1 MKHTFKFLTFL
12 LLFALSFGF
21 NQEVKANAD
30 IASVGAVFSVNNNT
44 EKYAIVKDSWLTC
57 TNCTDWTIKDWT
69 AYNSHNFGNV
79 SSFKLKGVA
88 VSGWRSG
95 SDWFAAKIFYKIYKS
110 GSSEPGSNTGEFG
123 AGEFGETRN
132 MPDQFICEKCYSS
145 DGSDKSVIGMDN
157 QNVDLIGS
165 SEPGVYNMKI
175 YTNTEKRY
183 NGGSWDK
190 KEDYAAV
197 TATFTIMPKVTFNAN
212 GGSGS
217 MNAQYVKYNENDA
230 LNSNTFTA
238 PTGYRFKEWK
248 DGSGNTY
255 ADGANIKTTANI
267 TLTAQWEAKTYTLT
281 LDNNGGTITSGQNT
295 QTVTVTYDAS
305 TITGS
310 WEVPTKI
317 GYAYKGYFTSTNKTN
332 AVILQS
338 SQAFSTASTNP
349 YAPSGKW
356 NQDGNRT
363 VFAKWDANK
372 YTLRLSANGGT
383 GDNVDISM
391 TYDADPV
398 TLPKNTFTRTG
409 YAFAGWNTKA
419 DGSGTAYVDEAP
431 VKNLTTGTA
440 MTYLY
445 AQWTP
450 NKTTITLDRRDG
462 SATKELK
469 ATYDGDISTVT
480 GLANTDYQR
489 TGYTF
494 DGIQYDNGGGSHGKV
509 IIRSNDAWAFQ
520 SNAGG
525 GTYTNGANPPVW
537 KYVQSTLTLY
547 TYWTAKQY
555 TLTLNDNGG
564 TGGSGTT
571 QVTFDAKPA
580 NVDVPN
586 KVVSEI
592 AQIFTGYYYNDV
604 QIFNNSGAIV
614 MNAGSGTYT
623 DNSGNWKYDGELEL
637 TAKWEAPA
645 KQVVHFGVTNGT
657 SADATSGTVSAKIK
671 STGTDISSGDQIDA
685 GTVIT
690 ITFAF
695 NKGQYTQTQGWKLSA
710 WYAGENIQTAQK
722 IADAGNTV
730 SLDYTIP
737 TQESYVYAYAPECI
751 NPFNIAVNSEQ
762 TRMGSVDKTSA
773 SVSPNT
779 YVTITATP
787 NNGYSFVNWTQS
799 GTDFVFADGA
809 ENTDATTKVS
819 MKNVQ
824 TQPILT
830 ANFKINEYTI
840 TYEGVDGATNPNSE
854 KTSYT
859 IEDETYVFS
868 PATKTGYQ
876 FAGWTCNDEPII
888 KLEQGVSYG
897 DKTITAT
904 WTPNTYY
911 VKFNGNGNTSGE
923 MSNQQFA
930 YDAAQN
936 LTANTFARTGY
947 TFQGW
952 DTDPAG
958 TTVVYE
964 NSTSVNNLSDTQN
977 DVVNLYAVWQINTY
991 TITYPDASAQKAGN
1005 FTIKDAPATAKYQET
1020 VTFTATPIYGYAG
1033 SVASVTAG
1041 GVQLSRDGDTYT
1053 FVMGAENV
1061 TINVSNSSKRVC
1073 KITASCPDNK
1083 WGTLEPTGTIEN
1095 TDMFEKHKYTFNMN
1109 TGYTFMKWN
1118 IANAKCAP
1126 NYTERSYPEIEIIAT
1141 SENATISPA
1150 ILETYTNVTLNFEP
1164 TYMGYIKLNGN
1175 NIASG
1180 TKTDVSLF
1188 TTATIEACTNYG
1200 YKFVG
1205 WTATNNEVITLTEP
1219 NANWQDGKD
1228 MNTSHKLAGV
1238 ENGGKTVLT
1247 AHFEEDIYS
1256 GWELNGNLDDAS
1268 NWKLNPLNKRLGE
1281 TDQHV
1286 GYYTQYLNGG
1296 WEYQIEVK
1304 HGDKY
1309 FGCPT
1314 DDWIIID
1321 NCAGFVFE
1329 NNNKRC
1335 NLRASASGDY
1345 VFRVDF
1351 SDENKPKVT
1360 VLYPDAARKINGD
1373 QIFYFYSKYNES
1385 VWSNPIFRIGNESYA
1400 ETRVMSKVP
1409 GTTHLWQYRIR
1420 DGWCNYKA
1428 IQIANNHGYSGTGK
1442 ASDKKM
1448 IYNMGKKGTDTYYIS
1463 DGTEFLGGGSDIT
1476 KYKYWEPFGSSKG
1489 DYETNYYTCYESTN
1503 PNENATRKFNR
1514 NVVKPTQVANGTI
1527 KVEQWLSDDGSN
1539 RELIS
1544 DYTDYG
1550 VSPSRWITITA
1561 TPEKGYRVQKISVTT
1576 AEENGTKT
1584 EDYYKGDSW
1593 NYVVHKDIT
1602 NITATFV
1609 KIETWSWY
1617 VKNDPTYWVPEGKDV
1632 YLYYWHHLNEG
1643 EDVPYWGWPG
1653 QMCTKMDDTKTWYK
1667 VELTNAYFDISTWKL
1682 NEGEGEN
1689 PRQTVEYS
1697 ATEGDFTPER
1707 MNGKYYE
1714 IYLKDDKWQVRPA
1727 TGDLPTYYR
1736 MEIIDGQNTFYSNT
1750 VSNTTDIMS
1759 FYAGPSVTSVKLQKG
1774 TSNGWTSSA
1783 DLKSQF
1789 KEAGVWTAKVAN
1801 ADGTAITTLE
1811 AYTGKYY
1818 IRTDGAD
1825 GGWENYKVAGNAFT
1839 SFSPREGE
1847 SFSYYWVATVGKADG
1862 GETNVKAKIANEYNN
1877 HLSVEIVNDKNT
1889 DEYGNID
1896 NASFG
1901 SNIRFSY
1908 EPTTNA
1914 FEREIISGS
1923 AGDVYL
1929 NIVGENLYSD
1939 ISCEGG
1945 FALNEA
1951 NYNSKPKES
1960 KLADISDWVYE
1971 KTVYVKIPNTET
1983 AATVELRSL
1992 YNNQRTA
1999 LYKGDVMQKGTSEGV
2014 YKIRLTYDF
2023 KKNRII
2029 TSWSPSSQEITQSM
2043 VVDADIMFLQV
2054 EKGDVSQISI
2064 APNTQE
2070 QEPIKVS
2077 SLDYLLYVLEIE
2089 QGGPAFEHYRI
2100 SLPFDCRIS
2109 DIYGIGGFDV
2119 LWGIQEYDGKTRS
2132 EKGWLDEKTNYW
2144 RWLTKDETLK
2154 AGVGYSI
2161 TVDKGNLPFKT
2172 IEEEVTRTICDPDG
2186 TNCKDVTT
2194 YENRAALRLYF
2205 PSSTKEFTLSRAQN
2219 GAEAMQVE
2227 NWVCNIPGRTVADA
2241 NWHFMGSTGYNNIK
2255 ITSFSGSQDV
2265 PYYLYVL
2272 NADETA
2278 YEPVS
2283 SVANDF
2289 SFRSFKAYMFQFTG
2303 TINWA
2308 QYTRSEPE
2316 IASAPRYSATQHT
2329 PQRMRIDVMENDESA
2344 AHAYIA
2350 MDDKATFGFDQ
2361 NQDLAWM
2368 NSNSVAQVYT
2378 ESENEPYAANC
2389 VPFESAILP
2398 MTVKTLHAGDY
2409 TLHLEG
2415 ADKVAVYLIDYQLQ
2429 TETLIS
2435 AGDVEVEL
2443 GKGSSSDRFALRFDV
2458 AASPTDSKNAKGET
2472 IINDGQKT
2480 QKLLIND
2487 QIYLINGGRVY
2498 NVLGVEE

>member
-1 MKHTFKFLTFL
+1 MKQTFKFLTVFL
-12 LLFALSFGF
+12 LALLGANLQPAWAKRIYLNPSSNWQENSAKFAIWYWGGDGGDGKWSSWMTKVG
-21 NQEVKANAD
+21 QTYYAD
-30 IASVGAVFSVNNNT
+30 IPDNANGFKFVRFNSKWGVPTWDNKTEGVWGEGDNQTMPGENDLASNT
-44 EKYAIVKDSWLTC
+44 DWNTSFTWSKTSAGFQIADNGVRFWREPKVKDSGNYELNHGTTNSDQNAGTVTSLYLKAAFVCLNQTSDNLTGDAHLYYWLYRT
-57 TNCTDWTIKDWT
+57 TGGKEGVTKEDVTLNEKDWSTWQSETRYPHFRNTRLDVNMLQGLASGKYTFEYYLT
-69 AYNSHNFGNV
+69 ATKFS
-79 SSFKLKGVA
+79 
-88 VSGWRSG
+88 
-95 SDWFAAKIFYKIYKS
+95 
-110 GSSEPGSNTGEFG
+110 
-123 AGEFGETRN
+123 GETLYCSN
-132 MPDQFICEKCYSS
+132 NSS
-145 DGSDKSVIGMDN
+145 N
-157 QNVDLIGS
+157 
-165 SEPGVYNMKI
+165 
-175 YTNTEKRY
+175 
-183 NGGSWDK
+183 
-190 KEDYAAV
+190 
-197 TATFTIMPKVTFNAN
+197 FKVTFTYNPIPAVSN
-212 GGSGS
+212 FGYSATGAIGGSGTQVNPYLVQCGS
-217 MNAQYVKYNENDA
+217 TLTLTATATTSPDANSSLYASWGNTTYTNSAKEITVTSSSSITVKGKYYNSTDDLSGSETSATTIYYQAVYTNLSASDEGCIPTSASSISTNQVKVGESVNVSAGTPAANYHFNGWTSEHGTFGDATSQSTTFTPTANNAVAVANWEQDVMYSITYPAESNFTLTKDA
-230 LNSNTFTA
+230 ESSLSGQKITFTA
-238 PTGYRFKEWK
+238 
-248 DGSGNTY
+248 
-255 ADGANIKTTANI
+255 AANIGFYLSTVSVIDASSNPVSYTKNGNEYSFTMPASNVTISIVASYTDYTVAMKTTV
-267 TLTAQWEAKTYTLT
+267 
-281 LDNNGGTITSGQNT
+281 GGTITAPVEVAANSTTNYTTAHYNVPFAITAVESTGYHFTGWTKEGDITFDSTSSLSTTATLTETNNSSTATANFAANTYQVVFNKNDEGATGEMSAQNF
-295 QTVTVTYDAS
+295 TYNEAS
-305 TITGS
+305 KALTANNF
-310 WEVPTKI
+310 VKI
-317 GYAYKGYFTSTNKTN
+317 GYDF
-332 AVILQS
+332 Q
-338 SQAFSTASTNP
+338 
-349 YAPSGKW
+349 
-356 NQDGNRT
+356 
-363 VFAKWDANK
+363 
-372 YTLRLSANGGT
+372 
-383 GDNVDISM
+383 
-391 TYDADPV
+391 
-398 TLPKNTFTRTG
+398 
-409 YAFAGWNTKA
+409 GWAETA
-419 DGSGTAYVDEAP
+419 DGD
-431 VKNLTTGTA
+431 VKYNDKQSVSNLTTEDGATVQ
-440 MTYLY
+440 LY
-445 AQWTP
+445 A
-450 NKTTITLDRRDG
+450 
-462 SATKELK
+462 
-469 ATYDGDISTVT
+469 V
-480 GLANTDYQR
+480 
-489 TGYTF
+489 
-494 DGIQYDNGGGSHGKV
+494 
-509 IIRSNDAWAFQ
+509 WAPH
-520 SNAGG
+520 A
-525 GTYTNGANPPVW
+525 
-537 KYVQSTLTLY
+537 
-547 TYWTAKQY
+547 
-555 TLTLNDNGG
+555 
-564 TGGSGTT
+564 
-571 QVTFDAKPA
+571 
-580 NVDVPN
+580 
-586 KVVSEI
+586 
-592 AQIFTGYYYNDV
+592 
-604 QIFNNSGAIV
+604 
-614 MNAGSGTYT
+614 
-623 DNSGNWKYDGELEL
+623 
-637 TAKWEAPA
+637 
-645 KQVVHFGVTNGT
+645 
-657 SADATSGTVSAKIK
+657 
-671 STGTDISSGDQIDA
+671 
-685 GTVIT
+685 
-690 ITFAF
+690 
-695 NKGQYTQTQGWKLSA
+695 
-710 WYAGENIQTAQK
+710 
-722 IADAGNTV
+722 
-730 SLDYTIP
+730 
-737 TQESYVYAYAPECI
+737 
-751 NPFNIAVNSEQ
+751 
-762 TRMGSVDKTSA
+762 
-773 SVSPNT
+773 
-779 YVTITATP
+779 
-787 NNGYSFVNWTQS
+787 
-799 GTDFVFADGA
+799 
-809 ENTDATTKVS
+809 
-819 MKNVQ
+819 
-824 TQPILT
+824 
-830 ANFKINEYTI
+830 YTI
-840 TYEGVDGATNPNSE
+840 TYKDEGNIDYSGENLASLPATHTYDTPTTLVDG
-854 KTSYT
+854 
-859 IEDETYVFS
+859 
-868 PATKTGYQ
+868 TKTGY
-876 FAGWTCNDEPII
+876 E
-888 KLEQGVSYG
+888 
-897 DKTITAT
+897 
-904 WTPNTYY
+904 
-911 VKFNGNGNTSGE
+911 
-923 MSNQQFA
+923 
-930 YDAAQN
+930 
-936 LTANTFARTGY
+936 
-947 TFQGW
+947 FQGW
-952 DTDPAG
+952 FTDSECTQAAG
-958 TTVVYE
+958 EQIGGKAYTEDFT
-964 NSTSVNNLSDTQN
+964 
-977 DVVNLYAVWQINTY
+977 LYAKWQINTY
-991 TITYPDASAQKAGN
+991 NITYPDAAAQTAGN
-1005 FTIKDAPATAKYQET
+1005 FTINADAPTSAKYQET
-1020 VTFTATPIYGYAG
+1020 VTFKAAPIYGYAG
-1033 SVASVTAG
+1033 SKVSVAAG
-1041 GVQLSRDGDTYT
+1041 GVQLSQEGDTYT

-1061 TINVSNSSKRVC
+1061 TIGVTPSTKRTC
-1073 KITASCPDNK
+1073 YITASCEND
-1083 WGTLEPTGTIEN
+1083 WGTITPSGESAE
-1095 TDMFEKHKYTFNMN
+1095 TDMFEAHEYTFNMN
-1109 TGYTFMKWN
+1109 SGLTFLKWN
-1118 IANAKCAP
+1118 IANAKCAEG
-1126 NYTERSYPEIEIIAT
+1126 YTERSFPKIEIIAT
-1141 SENATISPA
+1141 SEDATISPA
-1150 ILETYTNVTLNFEP
+1150 IMETYTNVTLNFEP

-1180 TKTDVSLF
+1180 TKVDVSTR

-1205 WTATNNEVITLTEP
+1205 WTVTNNKVITLTNP
-1219 NANWQDGKD
+1219 DANWQEGKD

-1238 ENGGKTVLT
+1238 TNGGKTVLT
-1247 AHFEEDIYS
+1247 AHFVEDTCS
-1256 GWELNGNLDDAS
+1256 GWELGYRVKDAEE
-1268 NWKLNPLNKRLGE
+1268 NTWKEYPLNKRLGE

-1286 GYYTQYLNGG
+1286 GYYTVYLTAG
-1296 WEYQIEVK
+1296 WAYALKVK
-1304 HGDKY
+1304 HSSNY
-1309 FGCPT
+1309 YGCPT
-1314 DDWIIID
+1314 KDWIIKD
-1321 NCAGFVFE
+1321 NCAGFVLE
-1329 NNNKRC
+1329 KDKDYC
-1335 NLRASASGDY
+1335 YMTASAGGDY

-1360 VLYPDAARKINGD
+1360 VLYPDAARKITGD
-1373 QIFYFYSKYNES
+1373 QIVYFYSKYNEG

-1400 ETRVMSKVP
+1400 ETRVMTKVP

-1476 KYKYWEPFGSSKG
+1476 TYKYWEPFGSSKG

-1801 ADGTAITTLE
+1801 ADGTAITTPE
-1811 AYTGKYY
+1811 TYTGKYY
-1818 IRTDGAD
+1818 IRTDEAS

-1889 DEYGNID
+1889 DEYGNIS
-1896 NASFG
+1896 NATYG

-1908 EPTTNA
+1908 EPKTNA

-1929 NIVGENLYSD
+1929 NIVGKGNNLYSD
-1939 ISCEGG
+1939 VSCEGT
-1945 FALNEA
+1945 FALNEE
-1951 NYNSKPKES
+1951 NYKNNPKES

-1971 KTVYVKIPNTET
+1971 KTVYVKIDDEHP

-1992 YNNQRTA
+1992 YNKQRTA
-1999 LYKGDVMQKGTSEGV
+1999 LYTGNVMQAGTSKGV

-2329 PQRMRIDVMENDESA
+2329 PLKMKMKVMEEGESV
-2344 AHAYIA
+2344 AHAYIELN
-2350 MDDKATFGFDQ
+2350 DNATFGFDQ

-2409 TLHLEG
+2409 TFHLEG
-2415 ADKVAVYLIDYQLQ
+2415 ANNVAVYLIDYQLQ

-2443 GKGSSSDRFALRFDV
+2443 EKGSSNNRFALRFDV